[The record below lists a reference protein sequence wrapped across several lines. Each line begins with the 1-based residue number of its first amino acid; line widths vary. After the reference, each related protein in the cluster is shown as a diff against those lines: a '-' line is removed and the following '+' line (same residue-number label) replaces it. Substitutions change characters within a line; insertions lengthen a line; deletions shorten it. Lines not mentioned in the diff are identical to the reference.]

1 LFDTTW
7 KAIAPKE
14 ALTLISSCQSGKM
27 DYFESL
33 AEQGFQN
40 NFPGRTSTHLSPSL
54 LSFRLLHFQSLH
66 FYRFSICLGH
76 DYS

>member
-1 LFDTTW
+1 
-7 KAIAPKE
+7 
-14 ALTLISSCQSGKM
+14 M